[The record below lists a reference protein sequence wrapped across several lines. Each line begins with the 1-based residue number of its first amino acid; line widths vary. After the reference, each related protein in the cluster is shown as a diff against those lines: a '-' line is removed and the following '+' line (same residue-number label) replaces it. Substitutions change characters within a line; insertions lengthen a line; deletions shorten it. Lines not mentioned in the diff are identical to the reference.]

1 MVTESLWRQ
10 KQEVKIEVGKSDYIE
25 GIPDLPG
32 TPQDEAGLTRK
43 FER

>member
-1 MVTESLWRQ
+1 MIAIGGSIPLLCL
-10 KQEVKIEVGKSDYIE
+10 E

-32 TPQDEAGLTRK
+32 TPQDEAGLMRK